1 MPSNIKTDINV
12 VLDMNNEQ
20 QNIRIIH
27 KEIYLL
33 FNRNINL
40 STVNVYIG
48 LLLFMWWIL
57 SIKNNHSKV
66 LSDPVTGQTKRTI
79 IVIYRT
85 MNMK

>member
-48 LLLFMWWIL
+48 LLLFM
-57 SIKNNHSKV
+57 
-66 LSDPVTGQTKRTI
+66 
-79 IVIYRT
+79 
-85 MNMK
+85 